1 MLHIWIYI
9 IFGKFEELVI
19 WRDWHTHRMRPD
31 LSFFLSFWRGSRR
44 TSTAK
49 RRKVNF
55 KRRKHELSCQYF
67 WLFLNGPWQDSQRS
81 RANVKFHDSDEQ
93 SGRLLQRSQL
103 YIQNAIISLR
113 ISAAM
118 LLCWGISSFLHLL
131 AAPGHVAAAFCTMP
145 VLLKLGK
152 QNQSSQ
158 FAGFVASDRMNYGDS
173 TPEHGRIHYFED
185 DVLSRNEFDIFLSRF
200 TP

>member
-1 MLHIWIYI
+1 M
-9 IFGKFEELVI
+9 
-19 WRDWHTHRMRPD
+19 
-31 LSFFLSFWRGSRR
+31 
-44 TSTAK
+44 
-49 RRKVNF
+49 
-55 KRRKHELSCQYF
+55 
-67 WLFLNGPWQDSQRS
+67 
-81 RANVKFHDSDEQ
+81 KFHDSDEQ

-103 YIQNAIISLR
+103 YIQNAIISPR

-131 AAPGHVAAAFCTMP
+131 AAPGNVAAAFCTMP

-158 FAGFVASDRMNYGDS
+158 FAGFVASDRMHYGDS

-185 DVLSRNEFDIFLSRF
+185 DVLSRNEWAVPWMNFAAPWRANLPASPDCYQKTGLSRDNLSAMHSA
-200 TP
+200 TLQGPKG